1 MPEYV
6 CVCVC
11 VDEPT
16 ITLSASG
23 SAAYRSGYF
32 MFFFF
37 FQYSVLC
44 EDHAL
49 CECVC
54 VRATSPDI
62 CVHGRRSLS
71 CMWKHFCAGRAKM
84 EMRNEYTTN
93 DYKEEKNY

>member
-37 FQYSVLC
+37 LIFCFVRRPC
-44 EDHAL
+44 PMRM
-49 CECVC
+49 C
-54 VRATSPDI
+54 VRARHQPRYLCARSTVVV
-62 CVHGRRSLS
+62 VHVETFLCRSG
-71 CMWKHFCAGRAKM
+71 KDG
-84 EMRNEYTTN
+84 NE
-93 DYKEEKNY
+93 K